1 MRRPGREWTGRL
13 AWAVL
18 GLFMVPAGPGVALAS
33 PGADASA
40 AYEHHDYTQAR
51 HIWLSMAQAGDA
63 DAAYRLGIMSD
74 LGQGTT
80 EDATEAYHWYRRAA
94 ETGYAPAEFNVA
106 VMSDSDRG
114 APHNTALAAEWYA
127 RAATHGNHRAQY
139 NLGLLY
145 NTGDGVPR
153 NRAVA
158 AAWFHLAAI
167 GGLPAAAEHVE
178 ALSAHPDTRG
188 PQSTSLH
195 PVHPVAPKAGATL
208 TRNAVEIVWT
218 APSQTVPV
226 RFFLQVVAHD
236 GTDTRE
242 LYAAYTDATAALVRV
257 APGHRSYAWRVF
269 TVSPSTADYS
279 IGPWTSFM
287 LHKRA

>member
-1 MRRPGREWTGRL
+1 
-13 AWAVL
+13 
-18 GLFMVPAGPGVALAS
+18 MVPAGPGVAQAS

-106 VMSDSDRG
+106 VMSDSEPR
-114 APHNTALAAEWYA
+114 
-127 RAATHGNHRAQY
+127 RAARCRA
-139 NLGLLY
+139 GSRVVCARR
-145 NTGDGVPR
+145 DPR
-153 NRAVA
+153 QPPRAVQSRPA
-158 AAWFHLAAI
+158 LQHRRGRAPQPTGGSGAGSTSRRV
-167 GGLPAAAEHVE
+167 GGLPAAAEHIE
-178 ALSAHPDTRG
+178 ALSTHPGHHWSRRAPACARCIRWRPRSG
-188 PQSTSLH
+188 
-195 PVHPVAPKAGATL
+195 VAL
-208 TRNAVEIVWT
+208 TRKRRRDRLDRA
-218 APSQTVPV
+218 AAGGSGPLLPAGGGA
-226 RFFLQVVAHD
+226 RRLRGA
-236 GTDTRE
+236 RE

-287 LHKRA
+287 LHRRA